1 MSDSSRDQ
9 ILNRLHAAIG
19 EQPQV
24 IPEPAGLPQESLDRS
39 QKIEKLKA
47 LMEAV
52 RTEVHVIENQ
62 DWTTVLK
69 DILKKRD
76 LRTLLYAPG
85 TPVGDRL
92 QEAWTEDPNN
102 LPELVTY
109 DGNIEAFKEQLFGID
124 AAVTST
130 LGGIAETGALIL
142 WPDEK
147 EPRLMSLVPPIHI
160 AILRADKIHTTFSEA
175 MQAEDWAKNMPTNV
189 LLISGPSKTADIEL
203 TLAFGVHG
211 PKELIVLI
219 LHENR

>member
-1 MSDSSRDQ
+1 MSDVSRDQ
-9 ILNRLHAAIG
+9 ILNRLHAATQG
-19 EQPQV
+19 QPV
-24 IPEPAGLPQESLDRS
+24 DIPEAPDLPVAPLNTA

-52 RTEVHVIENQ
+52 RTEVHVVEKQ
-62 DWTTVLK
+62 DWIKTLIE
-69 DILKKRD
+69 ILKKRN
-76 LRTLLYAPG
+76 LRSLLYAPG
-85 TPVGDRL
+85 TPVGDKL
-92 QEAWTEDPNN
+92 QETWSQESNEM
-102 LPELVTY
+102 PELVTY
-109 DGNIEAFKEQLFGID
+109 DGQIEDFKERLFGID

-130 LGGIAETGALIL
+130 VGGIAETGALIL

-160 AILRADKIHTTFSEA
+160 AVLDADKIYATFSEA
-175 MQAEDWAKNMPTNV
+175 IEAENWARQMPTNV
-189 LLISGPSKTADIEL
+189 VLISGPSKTADIEL

>member
-1 MSDSSRDQ
+1 MNDASRDR
-9 ILNRLHAAIG
+9 ILSRLHTATKGQAVDIH
-19 EQPQV
+19 ETPD
-24 IPEPAGLPQESLDRS
+24 LPIAPLDMA
-39 QKIEKLKA
+39 QKIEKLKT

-62 DWTTVLK
+62 DWIKSLK
-69 DILKKRD
+69 EIIKKRN
-76 LRTLLYAPG
+76 LRSLLYAPG
-85 TPVGDRL
+85 TPIGDKI
-92 QEAWTEDPNN
+92 QVAWAQASNQMPK
-102 LPELVTY
+102 LMTY
-109 DGNIEAFKEQLFGID
+109 DGQIEDFKERLFGID

-130 LGGIAETGALIL
+130 VGGIAETGALIL

-160 AILRADKIHTTFSEA
+160 AVLEADKIYTTFSEA
-175 MQAEDWAKNMPTNV
+175 IEAGNWTRQMPTNV
-189 LLISGPSKTADIEL
+189 VLISGPSKTADIEL